1 MKKSKNKKLIIGLS
15 LLSGISYFATD
26 LSVGPRELKTTDM
39 TYPTSLEQ
47 KIDATRQPSSQVIA
61 TSNKQKLKEHF
72 NFKKNK
78 SSSTFEGINIGE
90 VLPNGYKLARRV
102 FAVRSSEFFP
112 TLGEKIEDKDGLTF
126 FTSEHKPSNAIN
138 VVFDENN
145 KKLYTISSV
154 LKIKNVDE
162 ALRLELISSG
172 LTEHYYHEGLRVLY
186 VKSSHDE
193 ILGLQE
199 ELKKLKFDIQ
209 LEVVKATHRPR

>member
-1 MKKSKNKKLIIGLS
+1 MKKSQNKKLIIGLS

-26 LSVGPRELKTTDM
+26 LSVGPRELKTTSM
-39 TYPTSLEQ
+39 EH
-47 KIDATRQPSSQVIA
+47 KIDATRHPSSQMTT

-78 SSSTFEGINIGE
+78 SSPTFEGISMGE
-90 VLPNGYKLARRV
+90 VMPNGYKLATGV
-102 FAVRSSEFFP
+102 YAVKSSEFFP
-112 TLGEKIEDKDGLTF
+112 TLGEKIEDKNGLTF

-162 ALRLELISSG
+162 TLRSELISAG

-193 ILGLQE
+193 ILSLQE

-209 LEVVKATHRPR
+209 LEVVKATHKPR